1 MRMNV
6 ISRNYDLQGTFEK
19 KKRLIEFLFMVA
31 MMFKPFVDK

>member
-19 KKRLIEFLFMVA
+19 KKKVNWVFIYRGDDV
-31 MMFKPFVDK
+31 